1 MIIGGVSLILQI
13 KLNFKIVMDMSKAP
27 ELFEM
32 IPQFILM
39 MFVEDT
45 FFFFTHWSLHQPV
58 LYKIHKIHHEYNT
71 TVSIAGL
78 HFHPIEFFITQSV
91 SALLN

>member
-1 MIIGGVSLILQI
+1 
-13 KLNFKIVMDMSKAP
+13 MDMNKTP

-58 LYKIHKIHHEYNT
+58 LYKIHKIHHEYKT